1 MDGLRGLVW
10 IAALLPPLV
19 GCEADTAV
27 PPPAGAVVDAAPAMS
42 HDSGDARCRLAT
54 AETSGGTDC
63 PSEADADHDGVDDGE
78 DRCPDTTP
86 GVAVDASGCAA
97 TSD

>member
-1 MDGLRGLVW
+1 VRRLVW
-10 IAALLPPLV
+10 IAVLLPALV
-19 GCEADTAV
+19 GCEAETAS
-27 PPPAGAVVDAAPAMS
+27 PPPAGAIVDAAPSMS